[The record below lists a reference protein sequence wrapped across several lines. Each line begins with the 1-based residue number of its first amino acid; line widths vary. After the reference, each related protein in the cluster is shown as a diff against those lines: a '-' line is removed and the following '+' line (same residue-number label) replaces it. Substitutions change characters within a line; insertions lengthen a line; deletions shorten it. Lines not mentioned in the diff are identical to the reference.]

1 MSRMPPLRTLRFS
14 ADSRDNRYIP
24 PKIGHMRSNITNSE
38 NTTLF
43 LVSCFHYIFSGLV
56 LNAGRPFR
64 QPIKQNCETPGSPSG
79 TRMVAC

>member
-1 MSRMPPLRTLRFS
+1 
-14 ADSRDNRYIP
+14 
-24 PKIGHMRSNITNSE
+24 MRSNITNSE

-64 QPIKQNCETPGSPSG
+64 QPIKQNCKTPKDSLET
-79 TRMVAC
+79 RIVVC

>member
-1 MSRMPPLRTLRFS
+1 MSHSSPALQATGFFLTYGT
-14 ADSRDNRYIP
+14 NRYIA

-43 LVSCFHYIFSGLV
+43 LVSCFHYIFSGLI

-64 QPIKQNCETPGSPSG
+64 QPVKQNCKTQRSSPPKQG
-79 TRMVAC
+79 Q